1 MEHKLRGHS
10 DRKHR
15 GVGTSDSRGGK
26 RCNVSH
32 TTQTLVFNNC
42 IRRNFPSHYSNLYL
56 KKFWQLPYFFLIGV
70 GLVSQKNSC
79 RKLCKYKS
87 IWRIFLR
94 SVSFIIC
101 SMCHDSYLISQER
114 VRGSREERKYRQ
126 SGYLAP

>member
-1 MEHKLRGHS
+1 MIGS
-10 DRKHR
+10 I
-15 GVGTSDSRGGK
+15 GGL
-26 RCNVSH
+26 VLL
-32 TTQTLVFNNC
+32 TLVVGSVVMYRTRHKRKC
-42 IRRNFPSHYSNLYL
+42 LIIVLGGISLLIIQICTL
-56 KKFWQLPYFFLIGV
+56 KNSGNYHIFCFVGV

-114 VRGSREERKYRQ
+114 ARGSREERKYRQ

>member
-1 MEHKLRGHS
+1 MIGS
-10 DRKHR
+10 I
-15 GVGTSDSRGGK
+15 GGL
-26 RCNVSH
+26 VLL
-32 TTQTLVFNNC
+32 TLVVGSVVMYRTRHKREC
-42 IRRNFPSHYSNLYL
+42 LIIVLGGISLLIIQMCTLKYSGNYHI
-56 KKFWQLPYFFLIGV
+56 FLIAV
-70 GLVSQKNSC
+70 ILVSQKNSC

-114 VRGSREERKYRQ
+114 ARGSREERKYRQ

>member
-1 MEHKLRGHS
+1 MIGSIGGLILLTLMVGSIVMYRTRHKRECLIIVLDGISLLIIR
-10 DRKHR
+10 
-15 GVGTSDSRGGK
+15 
-26 RCNVSH
+26 
-32 TTQTLVFNNC
+32 TLK
-42 IRRNFPSHYSNLYL
+42 YSGNYHI
-56 KKFWQLPYFFLIGV
+56 FLIGV

-87 IWRIFLR
+87 IWRILLR

-114 VRGSREERKYRQ
+114 ARGSREERKYRQ